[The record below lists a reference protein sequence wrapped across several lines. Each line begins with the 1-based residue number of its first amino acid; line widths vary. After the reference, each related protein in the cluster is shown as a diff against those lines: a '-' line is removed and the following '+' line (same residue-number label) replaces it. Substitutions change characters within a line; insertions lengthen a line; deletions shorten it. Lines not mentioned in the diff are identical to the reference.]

1 MGEKN
6 RGPNGYF
13 EFWEDIIGKAVS
25 DNELNYFLPEHSDLL
40 AAERKIKAEKKQEK
54 KEKTLKQKEEKRMQ
68 RKERSGL
75 MRFWPF

>member
-13 EFWEDIIGKAVS
+13 EFLENIIGKAVS
-25 DNELNYFLPEHSDLL
+25 DNELNYFLPEYSDLL
-40 AAERKIKAEKKQEK
+40 VAGRKIKAEK

-68 RKERSGL
+68 RKERLGL